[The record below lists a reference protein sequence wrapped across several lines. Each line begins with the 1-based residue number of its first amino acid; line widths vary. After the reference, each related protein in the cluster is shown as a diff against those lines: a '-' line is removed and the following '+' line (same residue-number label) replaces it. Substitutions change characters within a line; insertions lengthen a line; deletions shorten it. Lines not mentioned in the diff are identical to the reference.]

1 MSLIQKW
8 ESEKLAREDG
18 GEQCEAENNP
28 NLLTVH
34 EKRSVVFY
42 IDDKIIVEWIEIY
55 MKRLKNLEV
64 FEV

>member
-1 MSLIQKW
+1 MSLIKKW
-8 ESEKLAREDG
+8 ENEKFTCKDE
-18 GEQCEAENNP
+18 GEQCEAENHLNFLP
-28 NLLTVH
+28 VN

-42 IDDKIIVEWIEIY
+42 IDDKIIVEWVEIY